1 MIYDEIPAKVIRIFS
16 ILQVCCICIISCSC
30 YVTAMHLSAW
40 RVRLEI
46 DLHQF
51 R

>member
-16 ILQVCCICIISCSC
+16 NLQACCICIISCSC

-40 RVRLEI
+40 RVRLEM